1 MDFGGR
7 PDGPGGNDD
16 EFDAKGIY
24 ARLSSYSTN
33 NKGLR
38 SAYNKKLE
46 MCLRTVAEFVRL
58 DPDVRGDILDE
69 IPFVVG

>member
-7 PDGPGGNDD
+7 PGGPGGND
-16 EFDAKGIY
+16 EFDPKSIY
-24 ARLSSYSTN
+24 ARLTSYSTN

-46 MCLRTVAEFVRL
+46 MCLRSVAEFVRL
-58 DPDVRGDILDE
+58 DPDIRREISDE
-69 IPFVVG
+69 ISFVVG

>member
-16 EFDAKGIY
+16 EFDPKGIY
-24 ARLSSYSTN
+24 ARLSSYSAN

-46 MCLRTVAEFVRL
+46 TCLRSVGELVTL
-58 DPDVRGDILDE
+58 NLDVRRDILDE
-69 IPFVVG
+69 IPFVIG